1 MWLDSDRRLMG
12 GKMRRSSVLALFV
25 LVFSLMFALPPMRA
39 EANHGGS
46 LNGTPLSSWQTN
58 AQVRALAYV
67 NGVVYLGG
75 DFTSVRPPGSAAGT
89 NEVARSYLAAFSAST
104 GQLLTSFDHALNGS
118 VQALAVS
125 PDGSRL
131 YAAGEFRSVDGQSRP
146 SLAAFATAT
155 GALSGT
161 WTPSLDRISDRMAL
175 ATSGDRVYVGGN
187 YQQVNG
193 QNQPRLAAVTA
204 DTGTLL
210 PWTPTVDNGVYAIVV
225 ASGGTKMFIGGSF
238 RTVNGAAH
246 HAIASLSASD
256 ASLLPF
262 PAESAVPP
270 ITASCESSVLD
281 ITLDATTVYVAN
293 GGSGTGCFDGTF
305 AAALSDGTLTWRSD
319 CLGATEAIEL
329 VGGVLYKGSHA
340 HDCSRVTADPDAFP
354 EMGTAGWR
362 NFQNGQNLLA
372 QDPGTGNLLS
382 FYADTDGHPV
392 GPKAL
397 ASDGQQLFVGGDFE
411 KVGSLAQQGFTR
423 FGGADTTKPTYPS
436 GLKVASVKPGTIKVT
451 VTTSL
456 DDDDTDLTYNLYR
469 DNGATPIATTVAH
482 SLYWRQPRI
491 SFQDSGLAAGSSHF
505 YQVEVSDG
513 PNRVRTPF
521 SATVT
526 VASANGVYDAQAK
539 ADVPYLYWRLGEGA
553 GSTVAADASGNGN
566 TGSIQ
571 SGVTLGVAG
580 AVAGDTAADFNGTSG
595 LVTATSVTPT
605 NQQTVS
611 VEAWFKTTTTTGGKL
626 VGYGNFQT
634 GTSTSYDR
642 HLYMANSGRLLFGVA
657 NKWLGNTT
665 ISSPA
670 SYNDGQWHHVVA
682 TLGRGGMVLYVD
694 GTQVAAST
702 ASLPALGGFR
712 GYWRVGGDS
721 LSGWPSRPTSDY
733 FKGTIDEV
741 AVYPGVLSAGQ
752 VADHYTSRTSGLPT
766 QSGQTTV
773 GVAADSYIDQNF
785 PTTNYG
791 TANPIKAT
799 SSVRRA
805 LFRFDTSAAV
815 PAGNVVTGATLRIYA
830 TRQDQPS
837 GAFEAHPLADGWTET
852 GVTWNTAPP
861 WDPIV
866 LGTSSQSGA
875 NVYYEMALPA
885 SAINT
890 AGNSNFGVRGT
901 VANME
906 GEITSDDAPTNKA
919 QLVVSYGPTS

>member
-1 MWLDSDRRLMG
+1 
-12 GKMRRSSVLALFV
+12 MR
-25 LVFSLMFALPPMRA
+25 RA
-39 EANHGGS
+39 EANHSGT

-58 AQVRALAYV
+58 AQVRALAYA

-89 NEVARSYLAAFSAST
+89 NEVARSYIAAFSAST
-104 GQLLTSFDHALNGS
+104 GQLLTSFDHSLNDS

-131 YAAGEFRSVDGQSRP
+131 YAAGAFTSIDGQSRP
-146 SLAAFATAT
+146 SLAAFDTAT
-155 GALSGT
+155 GTLSNT
-161 WTPSLDRISDRMAL
+161 WTPRLDRISDRMAL
-175 ATSGDRVYVGGN
+175 GTSGNRVYVGGN
-187 YQQVNG
+187 FLQVNG

-204 DTGTLL
+204 DTGSLL
-210 PWTPTVDNGVYAIVV
+210 PWTPTLDERVYAIAVTGDGSKV
-225 ASGGTKMFIGGSF
+225 FIGGSF

-256 ASLLPF
+256 ASLIPF
-262 PAESAVPP
+262 PAESAIPP
-270 ITASCESSVLD
+270 LTASCESSVLH

-305 AAALSDGTLTWRSD
+305 AAALSDGTLKWRSD

-340 HDCSRVTADPDAFP
+340 HDCSRVTADADAFP

-362 NFQNGQNLLA
+362 NFQPGQNLLA
-372 QDPGTGNLLS
+372 QDSGTGNLLS
-382 FYADTDGHPV
+382 FYTDTSGNPV
-392 GPKAL
+392 GPKAF
-397 ASDGQQLFVGGDFE
+397 ATDGQQLFVGGDFE

-423 FGGADTTKPTYPS
+423 FGGGADTTKPTFPS
-436 GLKVASVKPGTIKVT
+436 GLKVASVKPGTIKIAF
-451 VTTSL
+451 TTSL
-456 DDDDTDLTYNLYR
+456 DDDDTDLTYNIYR
-469 DNGATPIATTVAH
+469 DKGATPIATTVAH
-482 SLYWRQPRI
+482 SLYWRQPQI
-491 SFQDSGLAAGSSHF
+491 SYQDSGLAAGSSHF

-513 PNRVRTPF
+513 PNKVRTPF

-526 VASANGVYDAQAK
+526 VAGANGAYDAQAK
-539 ADVPYLYWRLGEGA
+539 ADAPYLYWRLGEPA

-571 SGVTLGVAG
+571 SGVKLGVAG
-580 AVAGDTAADFNGTSG
+580 AVPGDTAADFPGTTAG
-595 LVTATSVTPT
+595 LVTATATTPT

-642 HLYMANSGRLLFGVA
+642 HLYMANSGQLLFGVG
-657 NKWLGNTT
+657 NKWLGPTA
-665 ISSPA
+665 ISSPS

-682 TLGRGGMVLYVD
+682 TLGRDGMVLYVD
-694 GTQVAAST
+694 GAQVAAST

-712 GYWRVGGDS
+712 GYWRVGGDN
-721 LSGWPSRPTSDY
+721 LSGWLSRPTSDY
-733 FKGTIDEV
+733 FKGTLDEV
-741 AVYPGVLSAGQ
+741 AVYPGVLSAAQ
-752 VADHYTSRTSGLPT
+752 VADHYTNRGAPPPSN
-766 QSGQTTV
+766 QSTTV
-773 GVAADSYIDQNF
+773 GVAADTYIDQNF

-799 SSVRRA
+799 SGVRRA

-815 PAGNVVTGATLRIYA
+815 PAGNVATGATLRIYA

-852 GVTWNTAPP
+852 GVTWNTAPTWNP
-861 WDPIV
+861 TV
-866 LGTSSQSGA
+866 LGTSTQSGA
-875 NVYYEMALPA
+875 NLYYEMALPA

-901 VANME
+901 VSNME
-906 GEITSDDAPTNKA
+906 GEITSDDAPANKT
-919 QLVVSYGPTS
+919 QLVVSYGPAAPT